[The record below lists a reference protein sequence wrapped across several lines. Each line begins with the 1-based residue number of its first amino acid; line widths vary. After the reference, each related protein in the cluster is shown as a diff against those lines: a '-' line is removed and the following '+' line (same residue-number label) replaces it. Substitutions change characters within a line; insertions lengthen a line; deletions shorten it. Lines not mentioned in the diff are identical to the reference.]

1 MIENN
6 ILGIIL
12 AGGKSSR
19 FGEDKSIAKLGDKT
33 LLDHTINKIENE
45 FTEILL
51 ISNNKEFNFKNNKI
65 HVVEDCIEGQLGPLV
80 GILTAMKWVII
91 NKKNYKWIASFPCDT
106 PFFDIKLI
114 SELKN
119 KVKQT
124 SKKLIFL
131 NSNKNFKGSIS
142 LLITGDE
149 EGIATNGTKKVVEY
163 LKKKKEKGKSVKLN
177 QQYLRC
183 FQLNSTILLYIYR
196 GLSSNIAFFEQSRF
210 LEFSDH
216 PCAEKTKRKNAH
228 DTGSLKHR
236 SSSLNPDK
244 TR

>member
-19 FGEDKSIAKLGDKT
+19 FGEDKSSAKLGNKT
-33 LLDHTINKIENE
+33 LLEHTVNKIENE
-45 FTEILL
+45 FNEILV

-80 GILTAMKWVII
+80 GILTAMKWVKK

-114 SELKN
+114 SELKI
-119 KVKQT
+119 KVKET

-131 NSNKNFKGSIS
+131 NSNKKRHNIFGLWS
-142 LLITGDE
+142 LDLIEILEKDIKSSFRKVELWADKIGYENININE
-149 EGIATNGTKKVVEY
+149 EKFDKFLNINTKKDLE
-163 LKKKKEKGKSVKLN
+163 KAKENL
-177 QQYLRC
+177 
-183 FQLNSTILLYIYR
+183 
-196 GLSSNIAFFEQSRF
+196 
-210 LEFSDH
+210 
-216 PCAEKTKRKNAH
+216 
-228 DTGSLKHR
+228 
-236 SSSLNPDK
+236 DK
-244 TR
+244 I

>member
-80 GILTAMKWVII
+80 GILTAMKWVIK

-114 SELKN
+114 SELKI
-119 KVKQT
+119 KVKET

-131 NSNKNFKGSIS
+131 NSNKKRHNIFGLWS
-142 LLITGDE
+142 LDLIEILEKDIKNSFRKVELWADKIGYENININE
-149 EGIATNGTKKVVEY
+149 EKFDKFLNINTKKDLE
-163 LKKKKEKGKSVKLN
+163 KAKENL
-177 QQYLRC
+177 
-183 FQLNSTILLYIYR
+183 
-196 GLSSNIAFFEQSRF
+196 
-210 LEFSDH
+210 
-216 PCAEKTKRKNAH
+216 
-228 DTGSLKHR
+228 
-236 SSSLNPDK
+236 DK
-244 TR
+244 I

>member
-33 LLDHTINKIENE
+33 LLDHTINKIEKE
-45 FTEILL
+45 FNEILV

-114 SELKN
+114 SELNYNTSPLIRSNTSILPILEIKSL
-119 KVKQT
+119 KVIPLALVFGGARY
-124 SKKLIFL
+124 SAI
-131 NSNKNFKGSIS
+131 GSIDKN
-142 LLITGDE
+142 L
-149 EGIATNGTKKVVEY
+149 
-163 LKKKKEKGKSVKLN
+163 
-177 QQYLRC
+177 
-183 FQLNSTILLYIYR
+183 F
-196 GLSSNIAFFEQSRF
+196 LS
-210 LEFSDH
+210 
-216 PCAEKTKRKNAH
+216 
-228 DTGSLKHR
+228 
-236 SSSLNPDK
+236 
-244 TR
+244 

>member
-51 ISNNKEFNFKNNKI
+51 ISNNKEFNFKNDKI

-80 GILTAMKWVII
+80 GILTAMKWVKK
-91 NKKNYKWIASFPCDT
+91 NNKNYKWIASFPCDT
-106 PFFDIKLI
+106 PFFDMKFV
-114 SELKN
+114 SELKI
-119 KVKQT
+119 KIKET

-131 NSNKNFKGSIS
+131 NSDKKRHNIFGLWSVDLIETLEEDIKNGLRKVEIWADKIGYENIN
-142 LLITGDE
+142 I
-149 EGIATNGTKKVVEY
+149 NTKEFDMFLNINTKED
-163 LKKKKEKGKSVKLN
+163 LKKAKE
-177 QQYLRC
+177 
-183 FQLNSTILLYIYR
+183 
-196 GLSSNIAFFEQSRF
+196 NI
-210 LEFSDH
+210 
-216 PCAEKTKRKNAH
+216 
-228 DTGSLKHR
+228 
-236 SSSLNPDK
+236 DK
-244 TR
+244 I

>member
-19 FGEDKSIAKLGDKT
+19 FGEDKSIAKLCDKT
-33 LLDHTINKIENE
+33 LLDHTINKIEKE
-45 FTEILL
+45 FTEILV

-80 GILTAMKWVII
+80 GILTAMKWVIK

-114 SELKN
+114 SELKI
-119 KVKQT
+119 KVKET

-131 NSNKNFKGSIS
+131 NSNKKRHNIFGLWSMD
-142 LLITGDE
+142 LIEILEKDIKNSFRKVELWADKIGYENININE
-149 EGIATNGTKKVVEY
+149 EKFDKFLNINTKKDLE
-163 LKKKKEKGKSVKLN
+163 KAKENL
-177 QQYLRC
+177 
-183 FQLNSTILLYIYR
+183 
-196 GLSSNIAFFEQSRF
+196 
-210 LEFSDH
+210 
-216 PCAEKTKRKNAH
+216 
-228 DTGSLKHR
+228 
-236 SSSLNPDK
+236 DK
-244 TR
+244 I

>member
-6 ILGIIL
+6 FLGTIL

-114 SELKN
+114 SELKI
-119 KVKQT
+119 KVKET

-131 NSNKNFKGSIS
+131 NSNKKRHNIFGLWSMD
-142 LLITGDE
+142 LIEILEKDIKNSFRKVELWADKIGYENININE
-149 EGIATNGTKKVVEY
+149 EKFDKFLNINTKKDLE
-163 LKKKKEKGKSVKLN
+163 KAKENL
-177 QQYLRC
+177 
-183 FQLNSTILLYIYR
+183 
-196 GLSSNIAFFEQSRF
+196 
-210 LEFSDH
+210 
-216 PCAEKTKRKNAH
+216 
-228 DTGSLKHR
+228 
-236 SSSLNPDK
+236 DK
-244 TR
+244 I

>member
-12 AGGKSSR
+12 EGGKSSR

-33 LLDHTINKIENE
+33 LLDHTINKIEKE
-45 FTEILL
+45 FTEILV

-114 SELKN
+114 SELKI
-119 KVKQT
+119 KVKET

-131 NSNKNFKGSIS
+131 NSNKKRHNIFGLWSMD
-142 LLITGDE
+142 LIEILEKDIKNSFRKVELWADKIGYENININE
-149 EGIATNGTKKVVEY
+149 EKFDKFLNINTKKDLE
-163 LKKKKEKGKSVKLN
+163 KAKENL
-177 QQYLRC
+177 
-183 FQLNSTILLYIYR
+183 
-196 GLSSNIAFFEQSRF
+196 
-210 LEFSDH
+210 
-216 PCAEKTKRKNAH
+216 
-228 DTGSLKHR
+228 
-236 SSSLNPDK
+236 DK
-244 TR
+244 I

>member
-19 FGEDKSIAKLGDKT
+19 FGEDKSTAKLGNKT
-33 LLDHTINKIENE
+33 LLDHTVSKIENE
-45 FTEILL
+45 FNEILL

-91 NKKNYKWIASFPCDT
+91 NKKNYKWIASFPCNT

-114 SELKN
+114 SELKI
-119 KVKQT
+119 KVKET

-131 NSNKNFKGSIS
+131 NSNKKRHNIFGLWSMD
-142 LLITGDE
+142 LIEILEKDIKNSFRKVELWADKVGYENININE
-149 EGIATNGTKKVVEY
+149 EKFDRFLNINTKKDLE
-163 LKKKKEKGKSVKLN
+163 KAKENL
-177 QQYLRC
+177 
-183 FQLNSTILLYIYR
+183 
-196 GLSSNIAFFEQSRF
+196 
-210 LEFSDH
+210 
-216 PCAEKTKRKNAH
+216 
-228 DTGSLKHR
+228 
-236 SSSLNPDK
+236 DK
-244 TR
+244 I

>member
-80 GILTAMKWVII
+80 GILTAMKWII
-91 NKKNYKWIASFPCDT
+91 KNKKNYKWIASFPCDT

-114 SELKN
+114 SELKI
-119 KVKQT
+119 KVKET

-131 NSNKNFKGSIS
+131 NSNKKRHNIFGLWS
-142 LLITGDE
+142 LDLIEILEKDLKNSFRKVELWADKVGYENININE
-149 EGIATNGTKKVVEY
+149 EKFDRFLNINTKKDLE
-163 LKKKKEKGKSVKLN
+163 KAKENL
-177 QQYLRC
+177 
-183 FQLNSTILLYIYR
+183 
-196 GLSSNIAFFEQSRF
+196 
-210 LEFSDH
+210 
-216 PCAEKTKRKNAH
+216 
-228 DTGSLKHR
+228 
-236 SSSLNPDK
+236 DK
-244 TR
+244 I